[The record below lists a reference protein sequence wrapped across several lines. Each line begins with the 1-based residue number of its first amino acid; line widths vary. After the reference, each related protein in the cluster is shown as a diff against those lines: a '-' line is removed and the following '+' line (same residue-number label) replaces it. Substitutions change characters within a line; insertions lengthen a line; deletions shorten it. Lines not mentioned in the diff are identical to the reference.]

1 MTIRKGLPLGSPFL
15 FLGKIMI
22 DRELIISVLAIAV
35 YIIGGIGTF
44 IGAGLILLMKGKDLW
59 GLGEGHTLGYLFVL
73 VGLALTIIGVLIMR
87 ILRNRI

>member
-1 MTIRKGLPLGSPFL
+1 
-15 FLGKIMI
+15 MI
-22 DRELIISVLAIAV
+22 DKELIISILAIVV

-73 VGLALTIIGVLIMR
+73 VGLALTILGVLIMR